1 VHFHAWTSALSH
13 NLQSK
18 ALVLESLAS
27 FLQHAV
33 PSLPSINVAGSG
45 HRWKPGNKVWQT
57 LDERH
62 NEFVRP
68 WYSEAQLPTVPPT
81 SDVVE
86 DDFDLEKLMDISYA
100 SEAGDAGGDS
110 ISLLLTVRIS
120 LYFLRIM
127 LTACLAYT
135 RPTAHNN
142 INLP

>member
-1 VHFHAWTSALSH
+1 
-13 NLQSK
+13 
-18 ALVLESLAS
+18 
-27 FLQHAV
+27 
-33 PSLPSINVAGSG
+33 
-45 HRWKPGNKVWQT
+45 

-62 NEFVRP
+62 NDTVRP
-68 WYSEAQLPTVPPT
+68 WYSEAQLPIVPPT

-86 DDFDLEKLMDISYA
+86 DDFDLENLKDISYA
-100 SEAGDAGGDS
+100 PEAGDVGGDN

-127 LTACLAYT
+127 LIACSAYT

>member
-1 VHFHAWTSALSH
+1 
-13 NLQSK
+13 
-18 ALVLESLAS
+18 
-27 FLQHAV
+27 
-33 PSLPSINVAGSG
+33 
-45 HRWKPGNKVWQT
+45 